1 LIEMRPL
8 KSTPAHHTGEFG
20 ELVCS
25 NSFGAL
31 SPDRAAGLLQ
41 KELRIFK
48 SLIIQ
53 TADKF
58 AVPAGGALA
67 VDRSKFSIALTAT
80 LSNHPLIEIKR
91 FEQLDLPSEENI
103 TILATGPLTA
113 DNLSYKIQDFTGIDD
128 CHFFDAAS
136 PIIYGDSI
144 NKEIVFKASRYD
156 KGDPAYLNCPM
167 NKNDY
172 IYFRNELI
180 EGEQANLKDFENL
193 NDFKFFIYGGFSSSQ
208 RSRIA
213 CFRGDN
219 IPEEDALKNNFPAQ
233 GIKING
239 NFLFDNA
246 TQDDFRSLLIENG
259 VNQIKV
265 GDIWTI
271 GDRGAQGIIDNS
283 DIKHLDEKIFY
294 LRDVKVKVN
303 VVGIDELQIPSGRSK
318 KLVNTVE
325 ASTRLDAI
333 ASAGFRI
340 SRTKIIERIENGM
353 LKLNGSKVNKPTIN
367 LKIGDKLELENKGFI
382 EIINLEITKRERWKV
397 KLLRK

>member
-1 LIEMRPL
+1 MI
-8 KSTPAHHTGEFG
+8 
-20 ELVCS
+20 
-25 NSFGAL
+25 
-31 SPDRAAGLLQ
+31 
-41 KELRIFK
+41 
-48 SLIIQ
+48 
-53 TADKF
+53 
-58 AVPAGGALA
+58 
-67 VDRSKFSIALTAT
+67 
-80 LSNHPLIEIKR
+80 
-91 FEQLDLPSEENI
+91 DL
-103 TILATGPLTA
+103 
-113 DNLSYKIQDFTGIDD
+113 
-128 CHFFDAAS
+128 
-136 PIIYGDSI
+136 
-144 NKEIVFKASRYD
+144 KEILINSNYK
-156 KGDPAYLNCPM
+156 KETE
-167 NKNDY
+167 
-172 IYFRNELI
+172 ELI
-180 EGEQANLKDFENL
+180 NIANLAYKHWETYWTGFNSTYVCEEILKDFENL

-219 IPEEDALKNNFPAQ
+219 IPEEDALKSNFPAR

-271 GDRGAQGIIDNS
+271 GDRGAQGIIDNL

-294 LRDVKVKVN
+294 LRDVKVKIN

-333 ASAGFRI
+333 ASAGFRV

-353 LKLNGSKVNKPTIN
+353 LRLNGSKVNKPTIN

-382 EIINLEITKRERWKV
+382 EILNLEITKRERWKV

>member
-1 LIEMRPL
+1 MI
-8 KSTPAHHTGEFG
+8 
-20 ELVCS
+20 
-25 NSFGAL
+25 
-31 SPDRAAGLLQ
+31 
-41 KELRIFK
+41 
-48 SLIIQ
+48 
-53 TADKF
+53 
-58 AVPAGGALA
+58 
-67 VDRSKFSIALTAT
+67 
-80 LSNHPLIEIKR
+80 
-91 FEQLDLPSEENI
+91 DL
-103 TILATGPLTA
+103 
-113 DNLSYKIQDFTGIDD
+113 
-128 CHFFDAAS
+128 
-136 PIIYGDSI
+136 
-144 NKEIVFKASRYD
+144 KEILINSNYK
-156 KGDPAYLNCPM
+156 KETE
-167 NKNDY
+167 
-172 IYFRNELI
+172 ELI
-180 EGEQANLKDFENL
+180 NIANLAYKHWETYWTGFNSTYVCEEILKDFENL

-219 IPEEDALKNNFPAQ
+219 IPEEDALKSNFPAQ

-259 VNQIKV
+259 VNPIKV

-271 GDRGAQGIIDNS
+271 GDRGAQGIIDDSN
-283 DIKHLDEKIFY
+283 IKHLDEKIFY

-303 VVGIDELQIPSGRSK
+303 VVGIDELQIPFGRSK

-333 ASAGFRI
+333 ASAGFRV

-382 EIINLEITKRERWKV
+382 EILNLEITKRERWKV

>member
-1 LIEMRPL
+1 MI
-8 KSTPAHHTGEFG
+8 
-20 ELVCS
+20 
-25 NSFGAL
+25 
-31 SPDRAAGLLQ
+31 
-41 KELRIFK
+41 
-48 SLIIQ
+48 
-53 TADKF
+53 
-58 AVPAGGALA
+58 
-67 VDRSKFSIALTAT
+67 
-80 LSNHPLIEIKR
+80 
-91 FEQLDLPSEENI
+91 DL
-103 TILATGPLTA
+103 
-113 DNLSYKIQDFTGIDD
+113 
-128 CHFFDAAS
+128 
-136 PIIYGDSI
+136 
-144 NKEIVFKASRYD
+144 KEILINSNYK
-156 KGDPAYLNCPM
+156 KETE
-167 NKNDY
+167 
-172 IYFRNELI
+172 ELI
-180 EGEQANLKDFENL
+180 NIANLAYKHWETYWTGFNSTYVCEEILKDFENL

-219 IPEEDALKNNFPAQ
+219 IPEEDALKSNFPAR

-246 TQDDFRSLLIENG
+246 TQDDFRSLLIANG
-259 VNQIKV
+259 VNQLKV

-271 GDRGAQGIIDNS
+271 GDRGAQGIIDNL

-294 LRDVKVKVN
+294 LRDVKVKIN

-333 ASAGFRI
+333 ASAGFRV

-353 LKLNGSKVNKPTIN
+353 LRLNGSKVNKPTIN

-382 EIINLEITKRERWKV
+382 EILNLEITKRERWKV

>member
-1 LIEMRPL
+1 MI
-8 KSTPAHHTGEFG
+8 
-20 ELVCS
+20 
-25 NSFGAL
+25 
-31 SPDRAAGLLQ
+31 
-41 KELRIFK
+41 
-48 SLIIQ
+48 
-53 TADKF
+53 
-58 AVPAGGALA
+58 
-67 VDRSKFSIALTAT
+67 
-80 LSNHPLIEIKR
+80 
-91 FEQLDLPSEENI
+91 DL
-103 TILATGPLTA
+103 
-113 DNLSYKIQDFTGIDD
+113 
-128 CHFFDAAS
+128 
-136 PIIYGDSI
+136 
-144 NKEIVFKASRYD
+144 KEIL
-156 KGDPAYLNCPM
+156 LNS
-167 NKNDY
+167 NYKKETE
-172 IYFRNELI
+172 ELI
-180 EGEQANLKDFENL
+180 NFANLAYKHWETYWTGFNSTYVCEEILKDFENL

-219 IPEEDALKNNFPAQ
+219 IPEEDALKSNFPAQ

-259 VNQIKV
+259 VNQIKA
-265 GDIWTI
+265 GDIWTV
-271 GDRGAQGIIDNS
+271 GDRGAQGILDNS
-283 DIKHLDEKIFY
+283 NIKHLDEKIFY

-303 VVGIDELQIPSGRSK
+303 VVGLDELQIPSGRSK

-333 ASAGFRI
+333 ASAGFRV

-382 EIINLEITKRERWKV
+382 EILNLEITKRERWKV

>member
-1 LIEMRPL
+1 MI
-8 KSTPAHHTGEFG
+8 
-20 ELVCS
+20 
-25 NSFGAL
+25 
-31 SPDRAAGLLQ
+31 
-41 KELRIFK
+41 
-48 SLIIQ
+48 
-53 TADKF
+53 
-58 AVPAGGALA
+58 
-67 VDRSKFSIALTAT
+67 
-80 LSNHPLIEIKR
+80 
-91 FEQLDLPSEENI
+91 DL
-103 TILATGPLTA
+103 
-113 DNLSYKIQDFTGIDD
+113 
-128 CHFFDAAS
+128 
-136 PIIYGDSI
+136 
-144 NKEIVFKASRYD
+144 KEILINSNYK
-156 KGDPAYLNCPM
+156 KETE
-167 NKNDY
+167 
-172 IYFRNELI
+172 ELI
-180 EGEQANLKDFENL
+180 NIANLAYKHWETYWTGFHSTYVCEEILKDFENL

-219 IPEEDALKNNFPAQ
+219 IPEEDALKSNFPAQ

-239 NFLFDNA
+239 NFLFDNP

-283 DIKHLDEKIFY
+283 NIKHLDKKIFY

-303 VVGIDELQIPSGRSK
+303 VVNIDELQIPSGRSK
-318 KLVNTVE
+318 KLINTVE

-333 ASAGFRI
+333 ASAGFRV

-353 LKLNGSKVNKPTIN
+353 LRLNGSKVNKPTIN

-382 EIINLEITKRERWKV
+382 EILNLEITKRERWKV

>member
-1 LIEMRPL
+1 MI
-8 KSTPAHHTGEFG
+8 
-20 ELVCS
+20 
-25 NSFGAL
+25 
-31 SPDRAAGLLQ
+31 
-41 KELRIFK
+41 
-48 SLIIQ
+48 
-53 TADKF
+53 
-58 AVPAGGALA
+58 
-67 VDRSKFSIALTAT
+67 
-80 LSNHPLIEIKR
+80 
-91 FEQLDLPSEENI
+91 
-103 TILATGPLTA
+103 
-113 DNLSYKIQDFTGIDD
+113 NL
-128 CHFFDAAS
+128 
-136 PIIYGDSI
+136 
-144 NKEIVFKASRYD
+144 KEILINSNYK
-156 KGDPAYLNCPM
+156 KETE
-167 NKNDY
+167 
-172 IYFRNELI
+172 ELI
-180 EGEQANLKDFENL
+180 NIANLAYKHWETYWTGFNSTYICEEILKDFENL
-193 NDFKFFIYGGFSSSQ
+193 NDLKFFIYGGFSTSQ

-219 IPEEDALKNNFPAQ
+219 IPEEDALKSNFPAQ

-271 GDRGAQGIIDNS
+271 GDRGAQGIIDNL

-303 VVGIDELQIPSGRSK
+303 LVGIDELQIPSGRSK

-333 ASAGFRI
+333 ASAGFRV

-353 LKLNGSKVNKPTIN
+353 LRLNGSKVNKPTIN

-382 EIINLEITKRERWKV
+382 EILNLEITKRERWKV

>member
-1 LIEMRPL
+1 MI
-8 KSTPAHHTGEFG
+8 
-20 ELVCS
+20 
-25 NSFGAL
+25 
-31 SPDRAAGLLQ
+31 
-41 KELRIFK
+41 
-48 SLIIQ
+48 
-53 TADKF
+53 
-58 AVPAGGALA
+58 
-67 VDRSKFSIALTAT
+67 
-80 LSNHPLIEIKR
+80 
-91 FEQLDLPSEENI
+91 DL
-103 TILATGPLTA
+103 
-113 DNLSYKIQDFTGIDD
+113 
-128 CHFFDAAS
+128 
-136 PIIYGDSI
+136 
-144 NKEIVFKASRYD
+144 KEILINSNYK
-156 KGDPAYLNCPM
+156 KETE
-167 NKNDY
+167 
-172 IYFRNELI
+172 ELI
-180 EGEQANLKDFENL
+180 NIANLAYKHWETYWTGFNSTYVCEEILKDFENL

-219 IPEEDALKNNFPAQ
+219 IPEEDALKSNFPAQ

-271 GDRGAQGIIDNS
+271 GDRGAQGIIDNL

-382 EIINLEITKRERWKV
+382 EILNLEITKRERWKV

>member
-1 LIEMRPL
+1 MI
-8 KSTPAHHTGEFG
+8 
-20 ELVCS
+20 
-25 NSFGAL
+25 
-31 SPDRAAGLLQ
+31 
-41 KELRIFK
+41 
-48 SLIIQ
+48 
-53 TADKF
+53 
-58 AVPAGGALA
+58 
-67 VDRSKFSIALTAT
+67 
-80 LSNHPLIEIKR
+80 
-91 FEQLDLPSEENI
+91 DL
-103 TILATGPLTA
+103 
-113 DNLSYKIQDFTGIDD
+113 
-128 CHFFDAAS
+128 
-136 PIIYGDSI
+136 
-144 NKEIVFKASRYD
+144 KEIL
-156 KGDPAYLNCPM
+156 LNS
-167 NKNDY
+167 NYKKETE
-172 IYFRNELI
+172 ELI
-180 EGEQANLKDFENL
+180 NIANLAYKHWETYWTGFNSTYVCEEILKDFENL

-219 IPEEDALKNNFPAQ
+219 IPEEDALKSNFPAQ
-233 GIKING
+233 GIKIIG

-283 DIKHLDEKIFY
+283 DIKHLDENIFY

-303 VVGIDELQIPSGRSK
+303 VVGIDELQIPTGRSK

-325 ASTRLDAI
+325 ASKRLDAI
-333 ASAGFRI
+333 ASAGFRL

-353 LKLNGSKVNKPTIN
+353 LRLNGSKVNKPTIN

-382 EIINLEITKRERWKV
+382 EILNLEITKRERWKV

>member
-1 LIEMRPL
+1 MI
-8 KSTPAHHTGEFG
+8 
-20 ELVCS
+20 
-25 NSFGAL
+25 
-31 SPDRAAGLLQ
+31 
-41 KELRIFK
+41 
-48 SLIIQ
+48 
-53 TADKF
+53 
-58 AVPAGGALA
+58 
-67 VDRSKFSIALTAT
+67 
-80 LSNHPLIEIKR
+80 
-91 FEQLDLPSEENI
+91 DL
-103 TILATGPLTA
+103 
-113 DNLSYKIQDFTGIDD
+113 
-128 CHFFDAAS
+128 
-136 PIIYGDSI
+136 
-144 NKEIVFKASRYD
+144 KEILINSNYK
-156 KGDPAYLNCPM
+156 KETE
-167 NKNDY
+167 
-172 IYFRNELI
+172 ELI
-180 EGEQANLKDFENL
+180 NIANLAYKHWETYWTGFNSTYVCEEILKDFENL

-219 IPEEDALKNNFPAQ
+219 IPEEDALKSNFPAQ
-233 GIKING
+233 GIKIHG

-271 GDRGAQGIIDNS
+271 GDRGAQGIIDNL

-333 ASAGFRI
+333 ASAGFRV

-353 LKLNGSKVNKPTIN
+353 LRLNGSKVNKPTIN

-382 EIINLEITKRERWKV
+382 EILNLEITKRERWKV

>member
-1 LIEMRPL
+1 MI
-8 KSTPAHHTGEFG
+8 
-20 ELVCS
+20 
-25 NSFGAL
+25 
-31 SPDRAAGLLQ
+31 
-41 KELRIFK
+41 
-48 SLIIQ
+48 
-53 TADKF
+53 
-58 AVPAGGALA
+58 
-67 VDRSKFSIALTAT
+67 
-80 LSNHPLIEIKR
+80 
-91 FEQLDLPSEENI
+91 DL
-103 TILATGPLTA
+103 
-113 DNLSYKIQDFTGIDD
+113 
-128 CHFFDAAS
+128 
-136 PIIYGDSI
+136 
-144 NKEIVFKASRYD
+144 KEILINSNYK
-156 KGDPAYLNCPM
+156 KETE
-167 NKNDY
+167 
-172 IYFRNELI
+172 ELI
-180 EGEQANLKDFENL
+180 NIANLAYKHWETYWTGFNSTYVCEEILKDFENL

-219 IPEEDALKNNFPAQ
+219 IPEEDALKSNFPAQ

-271 GDRGAQGIIDNS
+271 GDRGAQGIIDNL

-353 LKLNGSKVNKPTIN
+353 LRLNGSKVNKPTIN

-382 EIINLEITKRERWKV
+382 EILNLEITKRERWKV

>member
-1 LIEMRPL
+1 MI
-8 KSTPAHHTGEFG
+8 
-20 ELVCS
+20 
-25 NSFGAL
+25 
-31 SPDRAAGLLQ
+31 
-41 KELRIFK
+41 
-48 SLIIQ
+48 
-53 TADKF
+53 
-58 AVPAGGALA
+58 
-67 VDRSKFSIALTAT
+67 
-80 LSNHPLIEIKR
+80 
-91 FEQLDLPSEENI
+91 DL
-103 TILATGPLTA
+103 
-113 DNLSYKIQDFTGIDD
+113 
-128 CHFFDAAS
+128 
-136 PIIYGDSI
+136 
-144 NKEIVFKASRYD
+144 KEILINSNYK
-156 KGDPAYLNCPM
+156 KETE
-167 NKNDY
+167 
-172 IYFRNELI
+172 ELI
-180 EGEQANLKDFENL
+180 NIAKLAYKHWETYWTGFNSTYVCEEILKDFENL

-219 IPEEDALKNNFPAQ
+219 IPEEDALKSNFPAQ
-233 GIKING
+233 GIKIIG

-246 TQDDFRSLLIENG
+246 TQDDFRSFLIENG

-318 KLVNTVE
+318 KLINTVE

-333 ASAGFRI
+333 ASAGFRV

-353 LKLNGSKVNKPTIN
+353 LRLNGSKVNKPTIN

-382 EIINLEITKRERWKV
+382 EILNLEITKRERWKV
-397 KLLRK
+397 KLLRKWNATCYFFIRGIKNSSIWAISSVVEHYLDTVVATGSNPVSPIKTFEDLGYIHRK

>member
-1 LIEMRPL
+1 MI
-8 KSTPAHHTGEFG
+8 
-20 ELVCS
+20 
-25 NSFGAL
+25 
-31 SPDRAAGLLQ
+31 
-41 KELRIFK
+41 
-48 SLIIQ
+48 
-53 TADKF
+53 
-58 AVPAGGALA
+58 
-67 VDRSKFSIALTAT
+67 
-80 LSNHPLIEIKR
+80 
-91 FEQLDLPSEENI
+91 DL
-103 TILATGPLTA
+103 
-113 DNLSYKIQDFTGIDD
+113 
-128 CHFFDAAS
+128 
-136 PIIYGDSI
+136 
-144 NKEIVFKASRYD
+144 KEILINSNYK
-156 KGDPAYLNCPM
+156 KETE
-167 NKNDY
+167 
-172 IYFRNELI
+172 ELI
-180 EGEQANLKDFENL
+180 NIANLAYKHWETYWTGFNSTYVCEEILKDFENL

-219 IPEEDALKNNFPAQ
+219 IPEEDALKSNFPAQ

-303 VVGIDELQIPSGRSK
+303 VVGINELQIPPGRSK

-333 ASAGFRI
+333 ASAGFRV

-353 LKLNGSKVNKPTIN
+353 LRLNGSKVNKPTIN

-382 EIINLEITKRERWKV
+382 EILNLEITKRERWKV

>member
-1 LIEMRPL
+1 MIDLKGILIN
-8 KSTPAHHTGEFG
+8 
-20 ELVCS
+20 S
-25 NSFGAL
+25 NYK
-31 SPDRAAGLLQ
+31 
-41 KELRIFK
+41 KE
-48 SLIIQ
+48 
-53 TADKF
+53 A
-58 AVPAGGALA
+58 
-67 VDRSKFSIALTAT
+67 
-80 LSNHPLIEIKR
+80 E
-91 FEQLDLPSEENI
+91 
-103 TILATGPLTA
+103 
-113 DNLSYKIQDFTGIDD
+113 
-128 CHFFDAAS
+128 
-136 PIIYGDSI
+136 
-144 NKEIVFKASRYD
+144 
-156 KGDPAYLNCPM
+156 
-167 NKNDY
+167 
-172 IYFRNELI
+172 ELI
-180 EGEQANLKDFENL
+180 NIANLAYKHWETYWTGFNSTYVCEEILKDFENL

-219 IPEEDALKNNFPAQ
+219 IPEEDALKSNFPAQ

-265 GDIWTI
+265 GDIWTT
-271 GDRGAQGIIDNS
+271 GDRGAQGIIDNL
-283 DIKHLDEKIFY
+283 DIKNLDEKIFY

-333 ASAGFRI
+333 ASAGFRV

-353 LKLNGSKVNKPTIN
+353 LRLNGSKVNKPTIN

-382 EIINLEITKRERWKV
+382 EILNLEITKRERWKV
-397 KLLRK
+397 TLLRK

>member
-1 LIEMRPL
+1 MI
-8 KSTPAHHTGEFG
+8 
-20 ELVCS
+20 
-25 NSFGAL
+25 
-31 SPDRAAGLLQ
+31 
-41 KELRIFK
+41 
-48 SLIIQ
+48 
-53 TADKF
+53 
-58 AVPAGGALA
+58 
-67 VDRSKFSIALTAT
+67 
-80 LSNHPLIEIKR
+80 
-91 FEQLDLPSEENI
+91 DL
-103 TILATGPLTA
+103 
-113 DNLSYKIQDFTGIDD
+113 
-128 CHFFDAAS
+128 
-136 PIIYGDSI
+136 
-144 NKEIVFKASRYD
+144 KEILINSNYK
-156 KGDPAYLNCPM
+156 KETE
-167 NKNDY
+167 
-172 IYFRNELI
+172 ELI
-180 EGEQANLKDFENL
+180 NIANLAYKHWETYWTGFNSTYVCEEILKDFENL

-219 IPEEDALKNNFPAQ
+219 IPEEDTLKSNFPAQ

-259 VNQIKV
+259 VNQSKV

-271 GDRGAQGIIDNS
+271 GDRGAQGIIDNL
-283 DIKHLDEKIFY
+283 DIEHLDEKIFY
-294 LRDVKVKVN
+294 LRDVKVKIN

-333 ASAGFRI
+333 ASAGFRV

-353 LKLNGSKVNKPTIN
+353 LRLNGSKVNKPTIN

-382 EIINLEITKRERWKV
+382 EILNLEITKRERWKV

>member
-1 LIEMRPL
+1 MI
-8 KSTPAHHTGEFG
+8 
-20 ELVCS
+20 
-25 NSFGAL
+25 
-31 SPDRAAGLLQ
+31 
-41 KELRIFK
+41 
-48 SLIIQ
+48 
-53 TADKF
+53 
-58 AVPAGGALA
+58 
-67 VDRSKFSIALTAT
+67 
-80 LSNHPLIEIKR
+80 
-91 FEQLDLPSEENI
+91 DL
-103 TILATGPLTA
+103 
-113 DNLSYKIQDFTGIDD
+113 
-128 CHFFDAAS
+128 
-136 PIIYGDSI
+136 
-144 NKEIVFKASRYD
+144 KEILINSNYK
-156 KGDPAYLNCPM
+156 KETE
-167 NKNDY
+167 
-172 IYFRNELI
+172 ELI
-180 EGEQANLKDFENL
+180 NIANLAYKHWETYWTGFNSTYVCEEILKDFENL

-219 IPEEDALKNNFPAQ
+219 IPEEDALKSNFPAQ

-246 TQDDFRSLLIENG
+246 TQDDFRSILIENG
-259 VNQIKV
+259 VNQLKV

-271 GDRGAQGIIDNS
+271 GDRGAQGIIDNL

-333 ASAGFRI
+333 ASAGFRV

-353 LKLNGSKVNKPTIN
+353 LRLNGSKVNKPTIN

-382 EIINLEITKRERWKV
+382 EILNLEITKRERWKV

>member
-1 LIEMRPL
+1 MI
-8 KSTPAHHTGEFG
+8 
-20 ELVCS
+20 
-25 NSFGAL
+25 
-31 SPDRAAGLLQ
+31 
-41 KELRIFK
+41 
-48 SLIIQ
+48 
-53 TADKF
+53 
-58 AVPAGGALA
+58 
-67 VDRSKFSIALTAT
+67 
-80 LSNHPLIEIKR
+80 
-91 FEQLDLPSEENI
+91 DL
-103 TILATGPLTA
+103 
-113 DNLSYKIQDFTGIDD
+113 
-128 CHFFDAAS
+128 
-136 PIIYGDSI
+136 
-144 NKEIVFKASRYD
+144 KEILINSNYK
-156 KGDPAYLNCPM
+156 KETE
-167 NKNDY
+167 
-172 IYFRNELI
+172 ELI
-180 EGEQANLKDFENL
+180 NIANLAYKHWETYWTGFNSTYVCEEILKDFENL

-219 IPEEDALKNNFPAQ
+219 IPEEDALKSNFPAR

-259 VNQIKV
+259 VNQLKV

-271 GDRGAQGIIDNS
+271 GDRGAQGIIDNL

-294 LRDVKVKVN
+294 LRDVKVKIN

-333 ASAGFRI
+333 ASAGFRV

-353 LKLNGSKVNKPTIN
+353 LRLNGSKVNKPTIN

-382 EIINLEITKRERWKV
+382 EILNLEITKRERWKV

>member
-1 LIEMRPL
+1 MI
-8 KSTPAHHTGEFG
+8 
-20 ELVCS
+20 
-25 NSFGAL
+25 
-31 SPDRAAGLLQ
+31 
-41 KELRIFK
+41 
-48 SLIIQ
+48 
-53 TADKF
+53 
-58 AVPAGGALA
+58 
-67 VDRSKFSIALTAT
+67 
-80 LSNHPLIEIKR
+80 
-91 FEQLDLPSEENI
+91 DL
-103 TILATGPLTA
+103 
-113 DNLSYKIQDFTGIDD
+113 
-128 CHFFDAAS
+128 
-136 PIIYGDSI
+136 
-144 NKEIVFKASRYD
+144 KEILINSNYK
-156 KGDPAYLNCPM
+156 KETE
-167 NKNDY
+167 
-172 IYFRNELI
+172 ELI
-180 EGEQANLKDFENL
+180 NIANLAYKHWETYWTGFNSTYVCEEILKDFENL

-219 IPEEDALKNNFPAQ
+219 IPEEDALKSNFPAQ

-283 DIKHLDEKIFY
+283 DIEHLDEKIFY
-294 LRDVKVKVN
+294 LRDVKVKIN

-333 ASAGFRI
+333 ASAGFRV

-353 LKLNGSKVNKPTIN
+353 LRLNGSKVNKPTIN

-382 EIINLEITKRERWKV
+382 EILNLEITKRERWKV